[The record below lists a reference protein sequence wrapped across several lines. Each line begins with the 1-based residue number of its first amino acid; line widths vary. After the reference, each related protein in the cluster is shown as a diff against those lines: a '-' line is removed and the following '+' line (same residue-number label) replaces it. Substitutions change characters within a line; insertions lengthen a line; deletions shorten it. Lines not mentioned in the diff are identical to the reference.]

1 MAQEKDAPKLNLKQ
15 STIAER
21 RNLKVDLCTRE
32 AKEVKLKEENFES
45 MTPVLDY
52 NTGEIFNKI

>member
-21 RNLKVDLCTRE
+21 RKLKSDLCTRE
-32 AKEVKLKEENFES
+32 AKEVKLKEENLES